1 MLHLSVK
8 HAFTRDEREHSHI
21 IIFYI
26 CTSLPPPDE
35 VMSWSC
41 WFVSHSARQRDYLQ
55 INKQI
60 CIKLLP
66 EVCPGQMNRLLNFG
80 DDPDY
85 DPDQEFEFPVYDVD
99 RAAKACS
106 L

>member
-1 MLHLSVK
+1 MRLCLGRVGLSV
-8 HAFTRDEREHSHI
+8 I
-21 IIFYI
+21 Q
-26 CTSLPPPDE
+26 P
-35 VMSWSC
+35 
-41 WFVSHSARQRDYLQ
+41 VSRITA
-55 INKQI
+55 NEQI

-66 EVCPGQMNRLLNFG
+66 EVCLGQMNRLLNFG